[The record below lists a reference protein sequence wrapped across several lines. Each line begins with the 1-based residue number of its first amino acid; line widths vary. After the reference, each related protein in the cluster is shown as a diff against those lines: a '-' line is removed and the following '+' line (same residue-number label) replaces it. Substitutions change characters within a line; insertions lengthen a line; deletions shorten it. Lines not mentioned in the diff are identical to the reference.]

1 MERKKKKNNVLVT
14 NVPEADANMTG
25 EQKIE
30 HDINYLCSDKL
41 NLVREDISTC
51 FRAGR
56 VKKDED
62 GKLLPRPVVVVFH
75 REVNEYL
82 CQTDRAAKIFVRQ
95 QQRNRLTN

>member
-1 MERKKKKNNVLVT
+1 MHH
-14 NVPEADANMTG
+14 G
-25 EQKIE
+25 EQKRA

-51 FRAGR
+51 SRAGR

-75 REVNEYL
+75 R
-82 CQTDRAAKIFVRQ
+82 
-95 QQRNRLTN
+95 